1 MNNQV
6 ANRSGTLQAPQLDYV
21 LLDGSSSM
29 GPKWWDTV
37 AALRGYVDVL
47 RSQNINSHGIIQ
59 LFDSHDL
66 DCELRNGTIDTWTDL
81 SDLGYHGGM
90 TPLYDAINLMAR
102 KLRDLD
108 PPKCSIVI
116 VTDGDENGSRHTSAD
131 QARAMLDWCR
141 AKGWQVTFLGADFNN
156 TRQAKLLGANE
167 SNSIGVQQKR
177 LKDAGKAL
185 GEKRV
190 KHALFGDDINFSED
204 ERKDFGGYLTN
215 GNGEK

>member
-1 MNNQV
+1 MNDLI
-6 ANRSGTLQAPQLDYV
+6 NRTGTLQAPQLDYV

-29 GPKWWDTV
+29 APKWWDTI

-59 LFDSHDL
+59 LFDSYDL
-66 DCELRNGTIDTWTDL
+66 DCELRNGTIESWKDL

-116 VTDGDENGSRHTSAD
+116 VTDGDENGSNHTNAD

-156 TRQAKLLGANE
+156 SRQAKLLGAND
-167 SNSIGVQQKR
+167 SNSVGVQQKR
-177 LKDAGKAL
+177 LGEAGKAL

-215 GNGEK
+215 GNGNGK